1 MVRTQASVAQG
12 TGSIPGWGNKIP
24 HAARPKSKRNLKKKI
39 KCSVVA
45 CGWWPP
51 CGQCRLRECLNL
63 IGHRQQDL

>member
-1 MVRTQASVAQG
+1 MVRTQASVARG
-12 TGSIPGWGNKIP
+12 TGSIPGWGIRSLMLQGQKAKEI
-24 HAARPKSKRNLKKKI
+24 KKKKI